1 MKNSYI
7 NNNPTKCKVVK
18 SKFDF
23 NPKEEYN
30 STMNSKMISSLSR
43 KHLPLVNSGWTCSRP
58 QYTFA
63 IELDSGGF
71 GK

>member
-30 STMNSKMISSLSR
+30 STMNSKMISLGN
-43 KHLPLVNSGWTCSRP
+43 KHLPLLSGWGCPHP

-63 IELDSGGF
+63 IELDSGVF